1 MIVVV
6 DARRWTLRSP
16 STDPWGFA
24 GIQAG
29 WGKSVGYG
37 LMRLDAAL
45 DSNVPIVVP
54 PAIGVGIAMK
64 SGVTPHPMNAWYA
77 QLSRPPLTP
86 PNWIFGPV
94 WTILYVMI
102 ALSIT
107 LYVRQT
113 RSDPS
118 IPAYILIGLHL
129 ASNVCWTPIFFRLQ
143 SPGWALLDIILLDIT
158 LCLLIV
164 IFWRACRPASML
176 LWPYFG
182 WVLFATYLNAGFF
195 KLNPR

>member
-1 MIVVV
+1 
-6 DARRWTLRSP
+6 
-16 STDPWGFA
+16 
-24 GIQAG
+24 
-29 WGKSVGYG
+29 
-37 LMRLDAAL
+37 
-45 DSNVPIVVP
+45 
-54 PAIGVGIAMK
+54 
-64 SGVTPHPMNAWYA
+64 MNAWYA
-77 QLSRPPLTP
+77 QLNRPPLTP

-113 RSDPS
+113 RSNPS
-118 IPAYILIGLHL
+118 IPAYILIGVHL
-129 ASNVCWTPIFFRLQ
+129 ISNACWTPLFVRLQ
-143 SPGWALLDIILLDIT
+143 CPGWALLDIILLDIT

-164 IFWRACRPASML
+164 IFWRVCRPASVL

-195 KLNPR
+195 KLNPP